1 MGGEFGLTDC
11 LCYAMSGAR
20 AERRVIS
27 TVEVKRVGGG
37 GSKDVRSE
45 ARDDA
50 ARQLSG
56 LALVCWLARV
66 EARYSVIRRDTGGF
80 DLMAFVVIVGFFDG
94 GWCWMFAVGE
104 SWKGRSRAGGLKS
117 GRRQPHESWRSYA

>member
-1 MGGEFGLTDC
+1 MDC

-27 TVEVKRVGGG
+27 TVGVKRVGGG
-37 GSKDVRSE
+37 GSKDVGSE

-56 LALVCWLARV
+56 LALVCWPARV
-66 EARYSVIRRDTGGF
+66 VARYSVIRRDTVGF
-80 DLMAFVVIVGFFDG
+80 DLMAFGGIAGSLMAVGVG
-94 GWCWMFAVGE
+94 CLQVGE

-117 GRRQPHESWRSYA
+117 GGGSRMNLG